1 MTGAVRHE
9 PSDSRF
15 PRDYL
20 RGCLLLLVAESP
32 THGYELIEQMCALG
46 VRSSDTARVYRTL
59 RTMEEQGLVVS
70 QWEHSASGPARRTYR
85 PTEVGEKWL
94 RAWASALAE
103 CHRHFSACLAR
114 HRLVGSR
121 TSAGGAG

>member
-1 MTGAVRHE
+1 MRQAVRHQ
-9 PSDSRF
+9 PSDSQF

-20 RGCLLLLVAESP
+20 RGCLLLLLAESP

-46 VRSSDTARVYRTL
+46 VRSADTARVYRTL
-59 RTMEEQGLVVS
+59 RTMEDQGLVVS

-85 PTEVGEKWL
+85 PTQVGEEWL

-103 CHRHFSACLAR
+103 CHRHFSTCLAR
-114 HRLVGSR
+114 HRLVGNAM
-121 TSAGGAG
+121 SAGASR